1 MKTLNYTCIQFA
13 DDRDGDSMNQNKF
26 AIYSMVMDPLSM
38 LATKLCILGTSQKV
52 YEPLEMNSVFNQP
65 TNQPTD

>member
-1 MKTLNYTCIQFA
+1 
-13 DDRDGDSMNQNKF
+13 MNQNKF

-65 TNQPTD
+65 TNQPTNRLTD